1 MIISKRQ
8 NNKAFTLIETL
19 VAITIL
25 MIAIAGPLTVASKG
39 FTSAL
44 DAKNQSVAIN
54 LAQEGL
60 EYINNVKDNKAWG
73 NWIPGTDFESVVSQE
88 YSGCRVNSQCT
99 FTTLPAVY
107 PEFERRYYFLIQ
119 NPTDEVLVRVNVTWN
134 TGTLNGSITLDQT
147 LTNYER

>member
-1 MIISKRQ
+1 MNIP
-8 NNKAFTLIETL
+8 NYNKNRAFTLIETL

-60 EYINNVKDNKAWG
+60 EYISFVKDNKEWG
-73 NWIPGTDFESVVSQE
+73 NWSPGIEFTEAVDIR
-88 YSGCRVNSQCT
+88 YSGCTVLSPCPFND
-99 FTTLPAVY
+99 LPAPY
-107 PEFERRYYFLIQ
+107 SGFTRTFYFRPQVNIQ
-119 NPTDEVLVRVNVTWN
+119 QVVAVVNVSWN
-134 TGTLNGSITLDQT
+134 TGTLNGSITLDQV
-147 LTNYER
+147 LTSYER